1 MDQQVDRAG
10 DARNP
15 TLVERK
21 GDRELVVTR
30 TFDAPPSTVYKAW
43 SQPELFRRW
52 WMPKSLSGVS
62 LLSCDM
68 DVRTGGKYRLEFGAG
83 GSDSMAFYGKYLDV
97 VPNERIVWTND
108 EGEEGAVTTVTFAD
122 KGGKTLLTFHEIY
135 PSKEALEEALQGSA
149 AALPEQLD
157 QLGELLSGIGGWRA

>member
-1 MDQQVDRAG
+1 MDQQANSAG
-10 DARNP
+10 AAQNR
-15 TLVERK
+15 TAVERK

-30 TFDAPPSTVYKAW
+30 TFNAPPSTVYKAW

-52 WMPKSLSGVS
+52 WVPKSVPGMS
-62 LLSCDM
+62 LVSCDM

-83 GSDSMAFYGKYLDV
+83 GSDTMAFHGKYLEV

-108 EGEEGAVTTVTFAD
+108 EGEEGAITTVTFEEQ
-122 KGGKTLLTFHEIY
+122 GGGTLLTFHELY
-135 PSKEALEEALQGSA
+135 PSREALEEALESSA

-157 QLGELLSGIGGWRA
+157 QLGALVSGGGA